1 MAKRKKT
8 VRIDSA
14 APYNPDLP
22 CPACNGAVH
31 MYVPPER
38 DMGGPKAYP
47 ALLLHYEATHP
58 NAVPPPPPQNE
69 VLDDK
74 GKPTGEFVVDEWETS
89 PPDPDN
95 WIPVDLER
103 AKRQLRQEDG
113 VWPPVRMPEMPI

>member
-1 MAKRKKT
+1 MAKRKRAA

-14 APYNPDLP
+14 APYDPNLP

-58 NAVPPPPPQNE
+58 NAVPPPA
-69 VLDDK
+69 
-74 GKPTGEFVVDEWETS
+74 PTGDEWDT
-89 PPDPDN
+89 PPPAPDD
-95 WIPVDLER
+95 WLPVDLER